1 MCRPED
7 RLCMGDGKQLEP
19 LKIVGYI
26 LIGIQIISALLLVV
40 IIAIQ
45 TTKSE
50 QGGSGMG
57 WGTIGG
63 QASTSVHKFG
73 LDAQL
78 TRVTT
83 IIAVTFFVVSFLS
96 AWVEATLRK

>member
-1 MCRPED
+1 
-7 RLCMGDGKQLEP
+7 MGAKEILGTVLLIIQMLSA
-19 LKIVGYI
+19 II
-26 LIGIQIISALLLVV
+26 LIF

-50 QGGSGMG
+50 QGGGGMG

-63 QASTSVHKFG
+63 QASTSMHKFG

-83 IIAVTFFVVSFLS
+83 WTAVIFFVTSFLS
-96 AWVEATLRK
+96 AVLNHHA

>member
-1 MCRPED
+1 LD
-7 RLCMGDGKQLEP
+7 TLHWI
-19 LKIVGYI
+19 IV
-26 LIGIQIISALLLVV
+26 GIQIVSALLLVG

-50 QGGSGMG
+50 QGAGMG

-63 QASTSVHKFG
+63 QASTTVHKFG

-78 TRVTT
+78 TRWTT
-83 IIAVTFFVVSFLS
+83 WIAVTFFTLS
-96 AWVEATLRK
+96 LVGAWVEAILRHQGIR

>member
-1 MCRPED
+1 
-7 RLCMGDGKQLEP
+7 MGFLHT
-19 LKIVGYI
+19 I
-26 LIGIQIISALLLVV
+26 LVIIQVITAIALVL

-50 QGGSGMG
+50 QGGAGLG

-63 QASTSVHKFG
+63 QASSSVHKFG
-73 LDAQL
+73 LEAQI

-83 IIAVTFFVVSFLS
+83 WIAIVFFAVSFLG
-96 AWVEATLRK
+96 ALFEAHIR

>member
-1 MCRPED
+1 M
-7 RLCMGDGKQLEP
+7 QLFN
-19 LKIVGYI
+19 GI
-26 LIGIQIISALLLVV
+26 LLTVQVIAAVLLIL

-50 QGGSGMG
+50 QSGSGMG

-83 IIAVTFFVVSFLS
+83 WIAITFFVVSFVS
-96 AWVEATLRK
+96 AVVQSKFPIH

>member
-1 MCRPED
+1 M
-7 RLCMGDGKQLEP
+7 
-19 LKIVGYI
+19 YI
-26 LIGIQIISALLLVV
+26 LHSIIVVVQLLLAVGMIL

-50 QGGSGMG
+50 QSGSGMG

-63 QASTSVHKFG
+63 QATSSVHKFG

-78 TRVTT
+78 TRITT
-83 IIAVTFFVVSFLS
+83 WIACSFFVLSFAG
-96 AWVEATLRK
+96 AWLEAYLKSH

>member
-1 MCRPED
+1 MEF
-7 RLCMGDGKQLEP
+7 LKVIGAIMLFIQLFAAIF
-19 LKIVGYI
+19 LI
-26 LIGIQIISALLLVV
+26 L

-50 QGGSGMG
+50 QGGAGMG

-63 QASTSVHKFG
+63 QATTSVHKFG

-83 IIAVTFFVVSFLS
+83 WIAVTFFATSFLT
-96 AWVEATLRK
+96 AWIYAYVR

>member
-1 MCRPED
+1 MD
-7 RLCMGDGKQLEP
+7 P
-19 LKIVGYI
+19 LKLLGTALIVI
-26 LIGIQIISALLLVV
+26 QVLAAVLLII

-50 QGGSGMG
+50 QSGTGMG

-73 LDAQL
+73 LEAQL
-78 TRVTT
+78 TRTTT
-83 IIAVTFFVVSFLS
+83 IIAVLFFVCSFLS
-96 AWVEATLRK
+96 AWVEATIRTGGIR

>member
-1 MCRPED
+1 MQA
-7 RLCMGDGKQLEP
+7 LG
-19 LKIVGYI
+19 IVF
-26 LIGIQIISALLLVV
+26 LVIQIISAVLLML

-50 QGGSGMG
+50 QSGSGMG

-63 QASTSVHKFG
+63 QASSSVHKFG

-78 TRVTT
+78 TRITT
-83 IIAVTFFVVSFLS
+83 WTAITFFVVSIIQ
-96 AWVEATLRK
+96 AWVHARLVG

>member
-1 MCRPED
+1 MSI
-7 RLCMGDGKQLEP
+7 LHG
-19 LKIVGYI
+19 IVVTLQI
-26 LIGIQIISALLLVV
+26 LSAILLIL

-50 QGGSGMG
+50 QGATGMG

-83 IIAVTFFVVSFLS
+83 WIAGSFFALSFLG
-96 AWVEATLRK
+96 ALLEGKVLHH